1 MVGASLFTG
10 GFAIPFIASI
20 AASCA
25 TATASNALLQKKYEE
40 EQKEK
45 FIEAKVKAVK
55 EAFEYMFKDY
65 KNSEEFTVWLGYNEP
80 YMIGEDVKE
89 FLEDIYIC
97 DSEEIIH
104 LEDEVYYR
112 WSDIE
117 KDVREYEKRELEKV

>member
-45 FIEAKVKAVK
+45 FIEAKVK
-55 EAFEYMFKDY
+55 AFEYMFKDY